1 MQPLSLY
8 LHIPFCTVKC
18 SYCAFNIY
26 TNLDHLIEPFVEA
39 LCAEIEYVTS
49 NSPQIPVHTIYFGGG
64 TPTLLTPQQF
74 EDILST
80 LRQRFTVLPEAEIS
94 TEANPDD
101 LQDVGYLEAIRSLG
115 IHRLSIG
122 VQSTQSGE
130 LRLFGRIHNTDMV
143 RRAIRNA
150 RAAKFDN
157 ISVDLIYGTPDQT
170 LVAWQESIGDILEMN
185 PEHISMYALGIEPK
199 TALAYWI
206 DKGKVTA
213 PDDDLAADM
222 YDWASEA
229 LIGSGFIQYE
239 ISNWSKPGFESQH
252 NKQYWLNRPYLG
264 LGPGAHGYAGGIRYE
279 NVRSPHRYIKAMQL
293 DSQPDQ
299 PFPLT
304 PVVSSYR
311 AVTVEDE
318 REETIMMGMRLLQ
331 DGVSFK
337 DFEKRFGVSL
347 LTLRAKEIGR
357 LTELGM
363 VEQTDSALRLT
374 ESGRFVS
381 NLVIRDLI

>member
-64 TPTLLTPQQF
+64 TPTLLTSQQF

-80 LRQRFTVLPEAEIS
+80 LRQRFTVLPEAEVS

-143 RRAIRNA
+143 RRAYQKRESSQIR
-150 RAAKFDN
+150 
-157 ISVDLIYGTPDQT
+157 
-170 LVAWQESIGDILEMN
+170 
-185 PEHISMYALGIEPK
+185 
-199 TALAYWI
+199 
-206 DKGKVTA
+206 
-213 PDDDLAADM
+213 
-222 YDWASEA
+222 
-229 LIGSGFIQYE
+229 
-239 ISNWSKPGFESQH
+239 
-252 NKQYWLNRPYLG
+252 
-264 LGPGAHGYAGGIRYE
+264 
-279 NVRSPHRYIKAMQL
+279 
-293 DSQPDQ
+293 
-299 PFPLT
+299 
-304 PVVSSYR
+304 
-311 AVTVEDE
+311 
-318 REETIMMGMRLLQ
+318 
-331 DGVSFK
+331 
-337 DFEKRFGVSL
+337 
-347 LTLRAKEIGR
+347 
-357 LTELGM
+357 
-363 VEQTDSALRLT
+363 
-374 ESGRFVS
+374 
-381 NLVIRDLI
+381 